1 METEA
6 GLRTQS
12 ESARVCCLRPH
23 DPFVPSPSPVS
34 DFGLTHLADAKVR
47 QAQRILAEKHRRWA
61 ETSLATLGRQNF
73 DTLGT
78 EELVNSG
85 SPLLGD
91 VEDASL
97 GLL

>member
-1 METEA
+1 MNAAVILTSQA
-6 GLRTQS
+6 RTQ
-12 ESARVCCLRPH
+12 ARTILRAP
-23 DPFVPSPSPVS
+23 PPPVS